1 MTDEDVLNMMNA
13 PGATYTSVAEAT
25 RRSRRDVAQ
34 LCRAAGIARP
44 AGPPRGSANSSRTF
58 GPADLQGVIDAG
70 ITYSAFAQAVGV
82 SRQAVS
88 AAAKR
93 WAAAGRIRLRPPD
106 GLP

>member
-1 MTDEDVLNMMNA
+1 MNDEDVLNMMNA

-25 RRSRRDVAQ
+25 GRSRRDVAQ

-44 AGPPRGSANSSRTF
+44 AGPPPGSVNPTRTF
-58 GPADLQGVIDAG
+58 GPDDLQSAIDSG
-70 ITYSAFAQAVGV
+70 LTYSAFAHAVGV

-93 WAAAGRIRLRPPD
+93 WAATGQIKIPS
-106 GLP
+106 